1 MRRCRAAPHSD
12 LAANDRLARKKE
24 VEKRTRPARARRG
37 GRRARKSLFLR
48 LACVRALGD
57 EAGGDVLVA
66 VLLVAAGR
74 TIGDARTSRN
84 QILLTV
90 CVTQGRISCISWSTN
105 KNEPESLNA

>member
-48 LACVRALGD
+48 LACVRAWADAD

-74 TIGDARTSRN
+74 TIGDARTSRKLDA
-84 QILLTV
+84 QI
-90 CVTQGRISCISWSTN
+90 W
-105 KNEPESLNA
+105 